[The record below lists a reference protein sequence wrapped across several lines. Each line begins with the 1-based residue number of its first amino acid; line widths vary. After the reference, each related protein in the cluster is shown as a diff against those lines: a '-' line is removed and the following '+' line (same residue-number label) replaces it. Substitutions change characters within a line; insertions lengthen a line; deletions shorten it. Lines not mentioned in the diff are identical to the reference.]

1 MASNGNPIDRIPQK
15 KLSKRALGKLSAFFS
30 PADVVDLMDKS
41 NWSLEKGIQV
51 LAAIAQDENAASA
64 ARITSVR
71 VLNQI
76 MVDALTRSGLL
87 AMATRTITSNQG
99 DQTRFSGN
107 VVSSVLQGHQDHTTI
122 DQLTK
127 TKESNDGQSRPHD
140 GGIHEE
146 RGNEE
151 EICGGRSPQQSPAGE
166 AGEAGG
172 EGGEI
177 GS

>member
-1 MASNGNPIDRIPQK
+1 MTMTMPMASNGNPIDRIPQK

-76 MVDALTRSGLL
+76 MVEV
-87 AMATRTITSNQG
+87 G
-99 DQTRFSGN
+99 DTEEFFTGA
-107 VVSSVLQGHQDHTTI
+107 VADVL
-122 DQLTK
+122 
-127 TKESNDGQSRPHD
+127 
-140 GGIHEE
+140 
-146 RGNEE
+146 
-151 EICGGRSPQQSPAGE
+151 
-166 AGEAGG
+166 
-172 EGGEI
+172 
-177 GS
+177 